1 MVYTVTL
8 NPSLDYVV
16 KTDSLSFDDINRA
29 SSSEF
34 YYGGKGINVSAVLTR
49 LGVETSALGFIG
61 GFMGKK
67 LLEMLKDDGIKS
79 DFSQLEV
86 GETRVN
92 VKLKS
97 DRELDINTSGPT
109 VTEADTD
116 RLLKKLDLLSDGDFL
131 VLAGSVPKSVP
142 CGIYARIAKRLCG
155 KKVHLV
161 VDTTGEELL
170 SMLEYRPFLIKPNH
184 KELGELFGVSVTD
197 DGEVLKYARRLC
209 EMGAENVLVSRAE
222 QGALLLDGNGQC
234 HKICNAEGKLINST
248 GCGDSM
254 VAGFIAGFI
263 RSRDFTEALTL
274 GSACGNASAF
284 CESLPTANEINA
296 ILSLGIRPEL
306 LKI

>member
-8 NPSLDYVV
+8 NPALDYVV
-16 KTDSLSFDDINRA
+16 KTDQLRFDDINRA
-29 SSSEF
+29 FASEF
-34 YYGGKGINVSAVLTR
+34 YYGGKGINVSTVLTR
-49 LGVETSALGFIG
+49 LGIETSALGFIG
-61 GFMGKK
+61 GFTGKR
-67 LLEMLKDDGIKS
+67 LEEMLKADGIKS
-79 DFSQLEV
+79 DFSQLESD
-86 GETRVN
+86 ETRVN

-109 VTEADTD
+109 VTEADIEK
-116 RLLKKLDLLSDGDFL
+116 LLKKLDRLSDGDFL
-131 VLAGSVPKSVP
+131 VLAGSVPKSVTG
-142 CGIYARIAKRLCG
+142 GIYSRIAKRLCG
-155 KKVHLV
+155 KKIYLV

-184 KELGELFGVSVTD
+184 RELGDLFGVSVTND
-197 DGEVLKYARRLC
+197 YDVLKYASKLR

-222 QGALLLDGNGQC
+222 QGALLLDGNGLC
-234 HKICNAEGKLINST
+234 HKISNADGKLINST

-263 RSRDFTEALTL
+263 KSHNYATALTV

-296 ILSLGIRPEL
+296 ILSLDIKPEL
-306 LKI
+306 LEI